1 MNIINL
7 RSVGSYEIPDSFR
20 GILRISPN
28 ELKDDPSE
36 ILVDTK
42 AKIDLSDS
50 VGNKLPLTFI
60 PKSFSTTVD
69 NREGKIDLINLTIS
83 IDKLFVSNKLNIK
96 QTLYITLDKDTENDT
111 PPIIF
116 SNASNAVGYPFESP
130 DDDEYFNFNNIYDF
144 DKEQSWSE
152 NLSLISPDDPVYKND
167 VDCDNSKHWLS
178 INGQY
183 LYNHIKYNNEY
194 YKVPMLKKRDYTLGV
209 RLKDKYKLSNANNNI
224 HNISDL
230 IYQSDGTYTQLSF
243 LPLESI
249 VFSSLEADVRGVYRS
264 PASGRYT
271 NLNVTGQP
279 TEENNTGNDL
289 AKTLFVDKDADDFDL
304 DALEA
309 ELNKKA
315 PIIGVGVQSGT
326 IHYNAIP
333 AHRYFFHLSRY
344 YDKDSLEK
352 YLYDISGTI
361 TSANK
366 SLSTSVSNIVKEY
379 VLCDGKNIDTDY
391 PAIDKH
397 SFEKNWSDTHTA
409 IRNSIMPE
417 GTLSNSFRTP
427 PLFDCDQ
434 LSLRFI
440 RGLNWLR
447 STDETVTSK
456 SIYNTTTSILND
468 KGQKENSKVYFA
480 NNDKK
485 YIKIRENVDDVANHS
500 KNISEVGLHYASIDN
515 ALQRN
520 WKHSHLGF
528 GATTN
533 GEVNL
538 NPNVEGDT
546 LKNYR
551 KYFAGYTAGDSDYC
565 PVEDDKT
572 DYKPWEN
579 YVRSWN
585 ISPANSGAKFAGTT
599 ILPTIGGLKQKG
611 VIIDGYKYLRNYPII
626 RIGGSSSYWWAID
639 GCLRFG
645 TRNAWKCMNHRTRT
659 HGEAKIR
666 DGKYI
671 LASAMPGKSWRFITS
686 LPEVNKYDDI
696 DFTLNNKSRVT
707 YHKSPINSSGI
718 REIDDNLPSPSAVN
732 FIPLMKI

>member
-28 ELKDDPSE
+28 NLIDDPSE
-36 ILVDTK
+36 ILVDT
-42 AKIDLSDS
+42 AAEIYLSDS

-69 NREGKIDLINLTIS
+69 NREGIIDLINLTIS

-96 QTLYITLDKDTENDT
+96 QTLYITLDKDTENT

-116 SNASNAVGYPFESP
+116 SNTSNAVGYPFESP
-130 DDDEYFNFNNIYDF
+130 DDDAYFNFNNKYGF
-144 DKEQSWSE
+144 DKEQSWSK
-152 NLSLISPDDPVYKND
+152 NLSLISPDDDVYKDSN
-167 VDCDNSKHWLS
+167 HWLS

-183 LYNHIKYNNEY
+183 MYNHVKYNNEY
-194 YKVPMLKKRDYTLGV
+194 HKVPMLKKRDYTLGV
-209 RLKDKYKLSNANNNI
+209 CVKDKYNLSKANNNI

-230 IYQSDGTYTQLSF
+230 IYQTSGTYTQLSF
-243 LPLESI
+243 LPIESI
-249 VFSSLEADVRGVYRS
+249 VFSDLEAEVRGLYRS
-264 PASGRYT
+264 PARGRYT
-271 NLNVTGQP
+271 NLNVVGQP
-279 TEENNTGNDL
+279 TEENNSGNDL
-289 AKTLFVDKDADDFDL
+289 AKTLFVAENVDDFDL
-304 DALEA
+304 DTLEA

-315 PIIGVGVQSGT
+315 PIVGVGVQSGT

-333 AHRYFFHLSRY
+333 THRYFFHLSRY
-344 YDKDSLEK
+344 YDKDGLEK
-352 YLYDISGTI
+352 HLYDTSGTI
-361 TSANK
+361 TPANR

-397 SFEKNWSDTHTA
+397 SFEMNWSDTHDA
-409 IRNSIMPE
+409 IRSSIMGKE
-417 GTLSNSFRTP
+417 ASTKSFRTP

-447 STDETVTSK
+447 STNKNVTSE

-468 KGQKENSKVYFA
+468 KGQKENSEVYFA

-485 YIKIRENVDDVANHS
+485 YLKIREKANDVANHS

-533 GEVNL
+533 SEVNL

-551 KYFAGYTAGDSDYC
+551 KYFAGYTTGDTDYC
-565 PVEDDKT
+565 PVEDGKT

-585 ISPANSGAKFAGTT
+585 ITPANNGSKFAGTT

-611 VIIDGYKYLRNYPII
+611 VNIDGYKYLRNYPII
-626 RIGGSSSYWWAID
+626 RIGGSSSYWWTIN

-645 TRNAWKCMNHRTRT
+645 KRKLGKCMNHRTRT

-666 DGKYI
+666 DGKYT
-671 LASAMPGKSWRFITS
+671 LASAMDGKSWRLITS

-696 DFTLNNKSRVT
+696 NFTLEDKSRVT
-707 YHKSPINSSGI
+707 YHKSPTDSSGI